1 MRTVKI
7 TETFDGYPNGK
18 RVTYEKGD
26 EVEVADAFADLIIE
40 KGHAKDVIPTAPV
53 AAPEEPASTKKVTK

>member
-1 MRTVKI
+1 MKTVKI

-40 KGHAKDVIPTAPV
+40 KGHAKEVSPAP
-53 AAPEEPASTKKVTK
+53 AAHEEPASTKKGLK

>member
-18 RVTYEKGD
+18 RVTYEKGT

-40 KGHAKDVIPTAPV
+40 KGHAKEASATP
-53 AAPEEPASTKKVTK
+53 AAAQDEPASTKKGSK